1 MNFFSVSDSLTHL
14 ESFIPRSLPTKSKID
29 FLYEAYTNKKSYF
42 CHKNQSDS
50 DRHNILLNGIYALYL
65 KHWFRTFRRDQI
77 LVLDGQKLL
86 SEPAQ
91 ILKVYVFCRNC
102 SFYTLRM
109 KVNINLSQA
118 WVKLESSLSQAWVK
132 SESILSQ
139 AWVKPESSLSQTW
152 VKSIWLGFQLLGALY
167 QPLNNTLNI

>member
-1 MNFFSVSDSLTHL
+1 MRPCKTSFVKILSHVLRNTRNQPHNLWISRNVSIIINPIKLKTWLKNTNLNFFSVSESLTHL

-86 SEPAQ
+86 TEPAK
-91 ILKVYVFCRNC
+91 ILKVYVLWTRCSRNR
-102 SFYTLRM
+102 SVIRLR
-109 KVNINLSQA
+109 IN
-118 WVKLESSLSQAWVK
+118 
-132 SESILSQ
+132 
-139 AWVKPESSLSQTW
+139 
-152 VKSIWLGFQLLGALY
+152 F
-167 QPLNNTLNI
+167 

>member
-1 MNFFSVSDSLTHL
+1 MTLLNEFCPDIITCSQKHKKSTSQPSNLKECFRNLKFFQLKDMVQKYEFVFFSVSESLTHL

-65 KHWFRTFRRDQI
+65 KHWFKTFRRDQI

-86 SEPAQ
+86 SEPAK

-109 KVNINLSQA
+109 QVNI
-118 WVKLESSLSQAWVK
+118 SLNHA
-132 SESILSQ
+132 
-139 AWVKPESSLSQTW
+139 
-152 VKSIWLGFQLLGALY
+152 
-167 QPLNNTLNI
+167 